1 MIQDIIDNCK
11 GMNIEEAS
19 AQILYDCTGMDSA
32 NHSGIVEAMFTLVVF
47 AQRWIPVEEEEIPLN
62 EYVNLKDDEGCILA
76 FKFDS
81 EVERIQ
87 LLRANPATHWRPIN
101 LK

>member
-1 MIQDIIDNCK
+1 MK
-11 GMNIEEAS
+11 TIEEAARENQYPYNTS
-19 AQILYDCTGMDSA
+19 KFGMWA
-32 NHSGIVEAMFTLVVF
+32 VEITEYISRNWFKKGVEF

-87 LLRANPATHWRPIN
+87 LLRTNPATHWRPIN